1 MLLALVVLPFVI
13 LFLQSK
19 RPASVMDAVV
29 FVLAAISGI
38 ASAAFASQNTPEYF
52 RPFVFGYC
60 VVFEVVLAIAF
71 IVTLFRLNRGKKGLL
86 VANLI
91 ASLLVLA
98 IVIALLLPAVPS
110 AREAARR
117 TQCVNNLK
125 QIGLAM
131 QNFQDFNENFPL
143 PFGESTMTQISWRV
157 SILPYAEHQ
166 SLYDQYDQQENWDS
180 EPNLR
185 LAETRIANMNCPSN
199 LQKERDSNGRYF
211 TAYSI
216 PTGDGTFFGNNQSRN
231 SSDATGGASNT
242 IMVVEACG
250 QDIVWTEPRDV
261 DLNRLPL
268 GINLPGKQPGQSH
281 GMISSPHPNSANVTL
296 LDGSVRPISD
306 EIDQE
311 VLRAMLS
318 GQ

>member
-1 MLLALVVLPFVI
+1 M
-13 LFLQSK
+13 
-19 RPASVMDAVV
+19 

-71 IVTLFRLNRGKKGLL
+71 VVTLFRLNRGKKGLL

-98 IVIALLLPAVPS
+98 FVIALLLPAVPS

-143 PFGESTMTQISWRV
+143 PFGESTKAPTSWRV

-211 TAYSI
+211 TAMDVTSPLI
-216 PTGDGTFFGNNQSRN
+216 LFRRATAH
-231 SSDATGGASNT
+231 SSETTS
-242 IMVVEACG
+242 
-250 QDIVWTEPRDV
+250 
-261 DLNRLPL
+261 L
-268 GINLPGKQPGQSH
+268 GIRVMRPLVRQTRSWWSKHVDRTSFGLSH
-281 GMISSPHPNSANVTL
+281 
-296 LDGSVRPISD
+296 
-306 EIDQE
+306 
-311 VLRAMLS
+311 AMLI
-318 GQ
+318 